1 MFAKKVS
8 KARIRYQE
16 FVKKGMAQ
24 GRRPELVGGGL
35 VRSLGGWSAVKAL
48 RKVGAYMKGD
58 ERILGGG
65 DFVESILAKAEEDLE
80 LKYRLKAEGYDFDTV
95 VGRVSELMGLE
106 RDEVLSP
113 GKYKKVV
120 EARSVA
126 CYWAMREIG
135 ISQSV
140 LAKKFSISQPA
151 ISMAVKRGEK
161 VVNRN
166 NFLLFDT

>member
-1 MFAKKVS
+1 
-8 KARIRYQE
+8 
-16 FVKKGMAQ
+16 
-24 GRRPELVGGGL
+24 
-35 VRSLGGWSAVKAL
+35 
-48 RKVGAYMKGD
+48 
-58 ERILGGG
+58 
-65 DFVESILAKAEEDLE
+65 
-80 LKYRLKAEGYDFDTV
+80 
-95 VGRVSELMGLE
+95 MGLE

>member
-1 MFAKKVS
+1 MALRKRS
-8 KARIRYQE
+8 E
-16 FVKKGMAQ
+16 FVC
-24 GRRPELVGGGL
+24 GGL

-58 ERILGGG
+58 ERILGSG
-65 DFVESILAKAEEDLE
+65 DFVEGILAQAKEDLE
-80 LKYRLKAEGYDFDTV
+80 LKHRLKAEGYDFDKV
-95 VGRVSELMGLE
+95 VDRVSDLMGLE

-120 EARSVA
+120 QARSVV

-135 ISQSV
+135 ISQGV
-140 LAKKFSISQPA
+140 LAQKFAISQPA
-151 ISMAVKRGEK
+151 ISMAVKRGEQ

-166 NFLLFDT
+166 NFSLLDI